1 MCSVMFSGLVFSI
14 LEMCRGLVVLA
25 RRPPEV
31 KKYQKTKISKIK
43 ISKIKKY
50 ENLKNYKNPWY
61 NIPVLMTVGELAQ

>member
-1 MCSVMFSGLVFSI
+1 MCS
-14 LEMCRGLVVLA
+14 GLVVLA
-25 RRPPEV
+25 RKHPEV
-31 KKYQKTKISKIK
+31 KKYQKTK